1 LLTSTK
7 ALSEVLVTNNY
18 AFIKPA
24 AVSNALG
31 RILGHGILL
40 AEGEEHNMQ
49 RRKLMPAFA
58 FRHIKDLYP
67 LFWNKA
73 RESAQAI
80 TASMGDQDVANMEI
94 GEWASRCTLD
104 VVGVASAHVEFGAIE
119 NNDNP
124 LVVRYRKVF
133 EPSSQQRWLF
143 LLSLI
148 FPQWILNRLP
158 VSRNGDIQRAS
169 ETIRAA
175 CRDMIREKKVKL
187 ANKEQL
193 DIDILSVALESGHWT
208 DEQLVDQMMTFLAAG
223 HETTASALTWAIYM
237 LCIHSDMQTRLR
249 QEIRERLPPLD
260 GRGSVTSLDI
270 DHMPYL
276 NAVCNE
282 VLRYLSPVPQTVREA
297 AHDTTIL
304 GQPVPKGTRI
314 AIAPWATNRDPAL
327 WGPDASQFNP
337 DRWMPKGE
345 GDKSAA
351 SGGASS
357 NFAFLTF
364 LHGPRSCIG
373 QSFAK
378 AEFACILAAWVGRFE
393 FDLQNEEE
401 RDENKIEIK
410 GGITA
415 RPAKGMHV
423 RVKLVGGF

>member
-1 LLTSTK
+1 
-7 ALSEVLVTNNY
+7 
-18 AFIKPA
+18 
-24 AVSNALG
+24 
-31 RILGHGILL
+31 
-40 AEGEEHNMQ
+40 
-49 RRKLMPAFA
+49 
-58 FRHIKDLYP
+58 
-67 LFWNKA
+67 
-73 RESAQAI
+73 
-80 TASMGDQDVANMEI
+80 
-94 GEWASRCTLD
+94 
-104 VVGVASAHVEFGAIE
+104 
-119 NNDNP
+119 
-124 LVVRYRKVF
+124 
-133 EPSSQQRWLF
+133 
-143 LLSLI
+143 
-148 FPQWILNRLP
+148 
-158 VSRNGDIQRAS
+158 
-169 ETIRAA
+169 
-175 CRDMIREKKVKL
+175 MIREKKVKL

-193 DIDILSVALESGHWT
+193 DIDILSVALDSGHWT

-237 LCIHSDMQTRLR
+237 LCIHPDMQTRLR
-249 QEIRERLPPLD
+249 QEVRERLPPLD
-260 GRGSVTSLDI
+260 GRGSITSLDI

-351 SGGASS
+351 SGGASN

-393 FDLQNEEE
+393 FDLQNEED
-401 RDENKIEIK
+401 RDENNIEIK

-423 RVKLVGGF
+423 RVKLGGGF